1 MSTPQNGPAQLAA
14 RRALVD
20 AIPSVRR
27 IDAEQVEAADGRAA
41 DPVLRDLRFYRGLT
55 DVRLRTSREAEWGV
69 YLAESSKVVRRA
81 LATGH
86 EPVSFLMSDKWAE
99 DLADVLRSHPQTPAY
114 VAEDAVLEGL
124 TGFHLHRGALAVM
137 RRPAPV
143 PVERVLDGAR
153 RVAILEDVVD
163 HTNVGAIF
171 RSAAALD
178 VDAVLITPRCADP
191 LYRRSIRVSM
201 GTVFQ
206 VPWARL
212 DSWPADLSLLRE
224 RGFTTAALALS
235 EDAVTLDRLGHT
247 APQRLALVL
256 GTEGHGLRPQT
267 LAAVD
272 EHVIIPMSHA
282 VDSLN
287 VAAASAVAFWETRP
301 RESAEEDGA
310 RP

>member
-20 AIPSVRR
+20 GIPSVRR
-27 IDAEQVEAADGRAA
+27 IEAEQVEAADGRAA

-81 LATGH
+81 LAAGH

-163 HTNVGAIF
+163 HTNVGALI
-171 RSAAALD
+171 RSAAAMG
-178 VDAVLITPRCADP
+178 VDAVLVTPRCADP
-191 LYRRSIRVSM
+191 LYRRAIRVSM
-201 GTVFQ
+201 GAVFQ
-206 VPWARL
+206 VPWTRIE
-212 DSWPADLSLLRE
+212 SWPESINTLQDA
-224 RGFTTAALALS
+224 GFVVAGMTLGAGTI
-235 EDAVTLDRLGHT
+235 TLDELVAEEHEK
-247 APQRLALVL
+247 LALVFGSEGPGL
-256 GTEGHGLRPQT
+256 TQATEQRLDRRVT
-267 LAAVD
+267 
-272 EHVIIPMSHA
+272 IPMMGG

-287 VAAASAVAFWETRP
+287 VAAASAVVFYATR
-301 RESAEEDGA
+301 
-310 RP
+310 

>member
-20 AIPSVRR
+20 GIPSVRR
-27 IDAEQVEAADGRAA
+27 IEAEQVEAADGRAA

-81 LATGH
+81 LAAGH
-86 EPVSFLMSDKWAE
+86 EPVSFLLSDKWAE

-163 HTNVGAIF
+163 HTNVGALI
-171 RSAAALD
+171 RSAAAMG
-178 VDAVLITPRCADP
+178 VDAVLVTPRCADP
-191 LYRRSIRVSM
+191 LYRRAIRVSM
-201 GTVFQ
+201 GAVFQ
-206 VPWARL
+206 VPWTRIE
-212 DSWPADLSLLRE
+212 SWPESINTLQDA
-224 RGFTTAALALS
+224 GFVVAGMTLGAGTI
-235 EDAVTLDRLGHT
+235 TLDELVAEEHEK
-247 APQRLALVL
+247 LALVFGSEGPGL
-256 GTEGHGLRPQT
+256 TQATEQRLDRRVT
-267 LAAVD
+267 
-272 EHVIIPMSHA
+272 IPMMGG

-287 VAAASAVAFWETRP
+287 VAAASAVVFYATR
-301 RESAEEDGA
+301 
-310 RP
+310 